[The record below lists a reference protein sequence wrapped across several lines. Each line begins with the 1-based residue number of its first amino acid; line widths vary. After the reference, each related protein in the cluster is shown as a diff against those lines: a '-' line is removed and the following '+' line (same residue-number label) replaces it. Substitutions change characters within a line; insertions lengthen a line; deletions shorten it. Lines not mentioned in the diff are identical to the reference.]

1 MVKFIGI
8 LCCISLT
15 LTQNVV
21 RVCEVNEWRKIYLG
35 VRGIEREKGLGAFQR
50 KSCSEVREHR
60 ACCLIAVLHKED
72 ATSREQRGVECG
84 KACSLG
90 IRRCGEGEG
99 EREREQEREDNLI

>member
-1 MVKFIGI
+1 MFNNTFKSKGVGTRRGQFQFVVKFIGI

-15 LTQNVV
+15 LTQHVV

-50 KSCSEVREHR
+50 KSCSEVREHG
-60 ACCLIAVLHKED
+60 ACCLIAVLHKEE

-84 KACSLG
+84 
-90 IRRCGEGEG
+90 
-99 EREREQEREDNLI
+99 N